1 MDSNSQKLNDIFS
14 RIPRRHND
22 DNVKEIRSLIEEYE
36 DVLIEI
42 EAIPSFEKE
51 IAIYFEAL
59 DPIKALVKKS
69 TENKASKKQ
78 KDDYFGD
85 AATAFKDTIEEL
97 QNMYKLNQ

>member
-1 MDSNSQKLNDIFS
+1 MDNNSQKLNDIFS

-22 DNVKEIRSLIEEYE
+22 DNVKEIKSLIEEYE

-42 EAIPSFEKE
+42 ETLPAYEKE
-51 IAIYFEAL
+51 IAVYFDAL
-59 DPIKALVKKS
+59 EPIKALVKKS

-97 QNMYKLNQ
+97 QNFYKNN

>member
-1 MDSNSQKLNDIFS
+1 MTNNTQLLKDIFG
-14 RIPRRHND
+14 RIPRRHNV
-22 DNVKEIRSLIEEYE
+22 DNVKEMYGLITEYE

-42 EAIPSFEKE
+42 ETLPAYEKE
-51 IAIYFEAL
+51 IAVYFEAL

-85 AATAFKDTIEEL
+85 AATAFKDTMEEL
-97 QNMYKLNQ
+97 MGFYSDK

>member
-1 MDSNSQKLNDIFS
+1 MTNNTQLIKNIFD
-14 RIPRRHND
+14 RIPRRHNV
-22 DNVKEIRSLIEEYE
+22 DNVKEMYSLITEYE

-42 EAIPSFEKE
+42 ETIPAYEKE

-97 QNMYKLNQ
+97 LGVYTDV

>member
-1 MDSNSQKLNDIFS
+1 MDNNSQKLNDIFS

-22 DNVKEIRSLIEEYE
+22 DNVKEIKSLIEEYE

-42 EAIPSFEKE
+42 ETMPAYEKE
-51 IAIYFEAL
+51 IAIYFDAL
-59 DPIKALVKKS
+59 EPIKALVKKS

-85 AATAFKDTIEEL
+85 AATALKDTIEEL
-97 QNMYKLNQ
+97 QSFYK